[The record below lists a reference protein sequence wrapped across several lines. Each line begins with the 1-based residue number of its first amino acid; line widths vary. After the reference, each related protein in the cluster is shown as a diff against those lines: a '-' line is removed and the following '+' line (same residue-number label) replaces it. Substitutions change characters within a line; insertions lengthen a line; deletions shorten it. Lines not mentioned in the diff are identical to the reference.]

1 MFYNQ
6 SWKKI
11 IYAYSWLVI
20 FYYVPMEFFLST
32 AVFRY
37 ELWLFALSAA
47 YIIFHF
53 WYSITQFFVR
63 LKKILTPSKI
73 VKEALR
79 EESVISEEQKEE
91 NDYETSPEEVRSEA
105 AKVETTKVME
115 EIPDEVQ
122 VLTKEDKEEI
132 SDLIKLIKIK
142 LSRGEFSE
150 ARARIVEGLSI
161 EKFNKDLNC
170 LLAGMYESE
179 KDYKKAE
186 LIYKDIIVFH
196 ETDLELYMKLG
207 FVLSVQKKYE
217 VAFEIYKKGLSFD
230 ENNIES
236 IEMLA
241 NLGFELE
248 RFEESVVYAKMF
260 LKKYPRN
267 YDMLHLLAM
276 SYIKLTLREEALE
289 SLKKLKTLDPYNGKI
304 QELIDKTLLEIE
316 MEKNFNAEEK

>member
-1 MFYNQ
+1 M
-6 SWKKI
+6 
-11 IYAYSWLVI
+11 
-20 FYYVPMEFFLST
+20 
-32 AVFRY
+32 
-37 ELWLFALSAA
+37 
-47 YIIFHF
+47 
-53 WYSITQFFVR
+53 
-63 LKKILTPSKI
+63 LTPSKI

-79 EESVISEEQKEE
+79 EESAISEEQNEE
-91 NDYETSPEEVRSEA
+91 KISEASPEEVRSEA
-105 AKVETTKVME
+105 AKVETTKVVE

-122 VLTKEDKEEI
+122 ALTKEDKEEI

-161 EKFNKDLNC
+161 DKFNKDLNC

-248 RFEESVVYAKMF
+248 RYEESVTYAKMF

-276 SYIKLTLREEALE
+276 SYIKLTLREDALE
-289 SLKKLKTLDPYNGKI
+289 TLKKLKTLDPYNGKI
-304 QELIDKTLLEIE
+304 QELIDKTLLEME